1 MVRKKVP
8 RPLIFKESKNAT
20 HPGFFCPLGNLTSPI
35 EVCLLSGVV
44 PSCGGEA
51 THRLCSLCVD
61 VKARVAFFAF
71 HRGLPFG
78 TSCLRACRSKCQ
90 PRVFSHQRRTRSWPL
105 LAYTHT

>member
-61 VKARVAFFAF
+61 VKARVAFLIGGSASA
-71 HRGLPFG
+71 RLP
-78 TSCLRACRSKCQ
+78 RAHGSVQHHVARE
-90 PRVFSHQRRTRSWPL
+90 L
-105 LAYTHT
+105 